1 MNEVCEAR
9 PMIGNEA
16 IARGAWEAGVK
27 VAAAY
32 PGTPSTEILEYMG
45 SYPSEDL
52 HAQWSTNE
60 KVACDVAIGASFEFR
75 VPAARGSAR
84 PPAAMAATAAATA
97 PACSICR
104 SSRCGC
110 ARRGAARSAREA
122 RPSSRRF
129 AAGRASGRR

>member
-60 KVACDVAIGASFEFR
+60 KVACDVAIGAGGLLRNMFPKWLHRKFLLENYWAFPIFFDAER
-75 VPAARGSAR
+75 DPHFLFQCFVV
-84 PPAAMAATAAATA
+84 
-97 PACSICR
+97 
-104 SSRCGC
+104 SRNFLP
-110 ARRGAARSAREA
+110 GAHGL
-122 RPSSRRF
+122 F
-129 AAGRASGRR
+129 